1 MDKKLSII
9 QRTFDKIGWD
19 KSNNFSP
26 TDISNIKVYNIRND
40 RSLNAIPSPLARMHL
55 FESAFELLDNDESN
69 HTSNT
74 GDSFKKLVSDCFD
87 IFELIYNWNNHI
99 RDGKKISIVKWNM
112 ESEIGSLKNNNQ
124 KHKLLGETLEVFLND
139 ESFKNI
145 KDIFILKID
154 NKVIAGSS
162 PFTGFFTT
170 PNDINNFNL
179 YNPLAKRNYFSK
191 IVPFKERKKEIKKYI
206 SDFFKNSEI
215 AHSTQT
221 IRNYLQ
227 KYSNDID
234 TSNNLHLKDLNDI
247 NNQMFG
253 ITLQSSS
260 KKSESDYFENYL
272 VKLNYRVNDECFH
285 VPLCNNPERKH
296 DYLIP
301 LTTSFF
307 EDYTIEDISSKVNIE
322 ERGDSTVEVTIT
334 DGEKVFKKKYQVT
347 RIAEQDGE
355 IIDLWDDLQ
364 LNICFS
370 VFPIIKVENKP
381 SLNDYYKIMLALFKG
396 PIPQDLNND
405 IVNLNFYVNKKII
418 IEGEPNINYSRF
430 NRTNISENPFGSSYY
445 QINGSYFDYSIF
457 SLQLPN
463 QNKTIKG
470 MFVPKWKKR
479 RIVDDKKYKFSID
492 FGTTTT
498 FVSFVQDGEKILP
511 ESFNIEKH
519 EDLLL
524 ANFYK
529 PEEVQTTNTNEIQYD
544 FDNFRSF
551 QSFIDLEIKE
561 FIPIVIGSTF
571 NSKFKFP
578 LRTAICEVNNLSV
591 SNFVSLSNAN
601 IAFGYEKITLL
612 DKHQSFKTNLKWSIE
627 DSTEMRVFIFLEEL
641 IKLIKFKII
650 VNGGNPELTD
660 IIWFS
665 PLSFSQNN
673 KELYN
678 KIWKRLFDNELKS
691 KGNLLNM
698 SESEAPFYFHLNSAS
713 IKNFSSVLSIDI
725 GGGSTDFVY
734 FKDRKPI
741 IGSSVNFGANLL
753 WSDGNIQYSNTR
765 SNGIFNFY
773 SKEIMEFLSNKA
785 NEDINIRTRN
795 EYMQLDII
803 NTHYL
808 DSIHKYG
815 SDEIINLWLSYNEKT
830 NFNDRLSKSSF
841 KINFLL
847 FFCSIIYHS
856 SQLLKASGLDKPTCI
871 CFSGNGS
878 KVLDIITNDK
888 SKLSLISKTIINKIY
903 ESEANDYNPE
913 IILPNYIERKEATC
927 FGGLYKDT
935 TINSPT
941 SYNYLGFKSE
951 DFENFKEISLYKD
964 LTEIAEKNI
973 KDNIEN
979 FFELFCN
986 LNNDINFKEQL
997 GIDFQ
1002 LLDLKTFLIENIEK
1016 NYNYEKKNHYSKSNE
1031 NDEIRDSLFFWP
1043 LKGLLFDLSNVRSS
1057 DLKEKKVIFLEIPDK
1072 NGKFIENISGKNSLK
1087 LYKVEINLLNEN
1099 TGNIFI
1105 DTNDEY
1111 TLKLIFSNIESY
1123 LLPAC
1128 KYKKTPL
1135 ESTTK
1140 IKTINPGIVEKREN
1154 SWFIKEKIQIEFV

>member
-9 QRTFDKIGWD
+9 QRTVDKIGWD
-19 KSNNFSP
+19 KSNNFSSD
-26 TDISNIKVYNIRND
+26 DISNIKVYNIRND
-40 RSLNAIPSPLARMHL
+40 KSLNAIPSPLARMHL
-55 FESAFELLDNDESN
+55 FESAFELLDKDESN
-69 HTSNT
+69 KTSNS
-74 GDSFKKLVSDCFD
+74 GDTFKKIVSDCLD
-87 IFELIYNWNNHI
+87 VFELIYNWNNHL
-99 RDGKKISIVKWNM
+99 RDGKKLSIVKWNI
-112 ESEIGSLKNNNQ
+112 ESEIGILKGSNQ
-124 KHKLLGETLEVFLND
+124 KHKLLGETLEVFLKD
-139 ESFKNI
+139 ESFKNCE
-145 KDIFILKID
+145 DILIITLD
-154 NKVIAGSS
+154 NLVIAGSS

-170 PNDINNFNL
+170 PNDLNNLNL
-179 YNPLAKRNYFSK
+179 YNPLSKRNYFSR
-191 IVPFKERKKEIKKYI
+191 IIPFSERKKEIKKYI
-206 SDFFKNSEI
+206 IDFLNNPKI
-215 AHSTQT
+215 VQSTQT
-221 IRNYLQ
+221 IRNYFQ
-227 KYSNDID
+227 KYSKDID
-234 TSNNLHLKDLNDI
+234 ANINLFLENLNHI
-247 NNQMFG
+247 NNRVFET
-253 ITLQSSS
+253 TLQSSS
-260 KKSESDYFENYL
+260 MNTESDYFENYL
-272 VKLNYRVNDECFH
+272 VKLNYRINDEFFH
-285 VPLCNNPERKH
+285 VPVCNNPDRKH
-296 DYLIP
+296 DYLLP
-301 LTTSFF
+301 FTKSFF
-307 EDYTIEDISSKVNIE
+307 EDYKIEDISSKVKIE
-322 ERGDSTVEVTIT
+322 ERGASTVEVSII
-334 DGEKVFKKKYQVT
+334 DGEKSFKKKYQAT
-347 RIAEQDGE
+347 KIAEQDGD
-355 IIDLWDDLQ
+355 IIDLWNDFN
-364 LNICFS
+364 LNVCFS

-381 SLNDYYKIMLALFKG
+381 LLNDYYKIMLALFKG
-396 PIPQDLNND
+396 PMQQDLDND
-405 IVNLNFYVNKKII
+405 VANLTFYVNNKMI
-418 IEGEPNINYSRF
+418 IESEPNINYSRY
-430 NRTNISENPFGSSYY
+430 NRTNISQNPFGSTYY
-445 QINGSYFDYSIF
+445 QINGSSFDFSIF

-463 QNKTIKG
+463 QNRIING
-470 MFVPKWKKR
+470 MFVPKWKR
-479 RIVDDKKYKFSID
+479 RKIVDDKKYKFSID

-511 ESFNIEKH
+511 ESFTIEKN

-524 ANFYK
+524 GNFYK
-529 PEEVQTTNTNEIQYD
+529 PEEVQTTNLNEIQFD
-544 FDNFRSF
+544 FDNFKSF

-561 FIPIVIGSTF
+561 FLPTVIGSTS

-612 DKHQSFKTNLKWSIE
+612 DKTQSFKTNLKWSIE
-627 DSTEMRVFIFLEEL
+627 DSTEKRILIFLEEL
-641 IKLIKFKII
+641 IKLIKYKII
-650 VNGGNPELTD
+650 VNEGNPELTD
-660 IIWFS
+660 IVWFS
-665 PLSFSQNN
+665 PLSFSENN
-673 KELYN
+673 KELFN
-678 KIWKRLFDNELKS
+678 KIWKRLFENELRS
-691 KGNLLNM
+691 NGNLINM
-698 SESEAPFYFHLNSAS
+698 SESEAPFYFHLNCAS

-725 GGGSTDFVY
+725 GGGSTDIVY
-734 FKDRKPI
+734 FNDRKPV
-741 IGSSVNFGANLL
+741 IGTSVNFGANLL
-753 WSDGNIQYSNTR
+753 WSDGNIQFSNTR

-773 SKEIMEFLSNKA
+773 SKEITEFISNKA
-785 NEDINIRTRN
+785 NEEISIRIRN
-795 EYMQLDII
+795 EYMQLDIL

-808 DSIHKYG
+808 DSISKYG

-856 SQLLKASGLDKPTCI
+856 SQLLKASGKNKPTCI

-878 KVLDIITNDK
+878 KILDIITNDK
-888 SKLSLISKTIINKIY
+888 NKLSLISRTIINKIY
-903 ESEANDYNPE
+903 GSETTDYNPE

-941 SYNYLGFKSE
+941 SFNYLGYKNE
-951 DFENFKEISLYKD
+951 DYESFKEISLYKD

-973 KDNIEN
+973 TDNVEN

-1002 LLDLKTFLIENIEK
+1002 LLNLKSFLISNIEK

-1057 DLKEKKVIFLEIPDK
+1057 DLKENKIIYLEIPDK
-1072 NGKFIENISGKNSLK
+1072 NGKFIENKSEKNNLN
-1087 LYKVEINLLNEN
+1087 LYKVEINPLNEN

-1128 KYKKTPL
+1128 KYKKIPT

-1140 IKTINPGIVEKREN
+1140 IRTIKPGTLEKREN
-1154 SWFIKEKIQIEFV
+1154 SWFIKEKIQIEFI